1 MLELIITFAIGWIL
15 GWKINDA
22 LRTTAVRHLL
32 KELGVTDKDL
42 RAAAAR
48 NGIQIV
54 DAPDTAAEDLVEIK
68 LEQQGTEIY
77 AYRKSDD
84 QFLAQGSNADTL
96 IERLNQ
102 NLTPCRVVVAQEDG
116 ADLLLKNNTQTG

>member
-68 LEQQGTEIY
+68 LEQQGTEIF

-116 ADLLLKNNTQTG
+116 ADLLQKNNT

>member
-68 LEQQGTEIY
+68 LEQQGTEIF
-77 AYRKSDD
+77 AYRKGDD

-116 ADLLLKNNTQTG
+116 ADLLLKNNT

>member
-68 LEQQGTEIY
+68 LEQQGTEIF

-102 NLTPCRVVVAQEDG
+102 NLTPCRVVVAKEDG
-116 ADLLLKNNTQTG
+116 ADLLLKNNT

>member
-68 LEQQGTEIY
+68 LEQQGTEIF

-84 QFLAQGSNADTL
+84 QFLAQGSNADSL

-116 ADLLLKNNTQTG
+116 ADLLQKSHT

>member
-68 LEQQGTEIY
+68 LEQQGTEIF
-77 AYRKSDD
+77 AYRKSDN
-84 QFLAQGSNADTL
+84 QFLAQGSDADSL

-116 ADLLLKNNTQTG
+116 ADLLLKNNT

>member
-77 AYRKSDD
+77 AYRKSDN
-84 QFLAQGSNADTL
+84 QFLAQGSNADSL
-96 IERLNQ
+96 IARLNE
-102 NLTPCRVVVAQEDG
+102 NLTPCKVVVAQEDG
-116 ADLLLKNNTQTG
+116 ADLLQKNNA

>member
-68 LEQQGTEIY
+68 LEQQGTEIF

-116 ADLLLKNNTQTG
+116 ADLLLKNNT

>member
-116 ADLLLKNNTQTG
+116 ADLLLKNNT

>member
-102 NLTPCRVVVAQEDG
+102 TLTPCRVVVAQEDG
-116 ADLLLKNNTQTG
+116 ADLLLKNNT

>member
-102 NLTPCRVVVAQEDG
+102 NLTPCRVVVAKEDG
-116 ADLLLKNNTQTG
+116 ADLLLKNNT